1 MKKYT
6 AIGVS
11 YGIGIGEILRI
22 VPWDPDIPSSFD
34 GDTDEALDL
43 FNKAL
48 EESVD
53 QIKHIAK
60 TSVEKLGRDHA
71 MIFEAHV
78 EIISDPEFTK
88 QIEDKIKNSG
98 LHPAKATREVSDTFA
113 NMFFGMQDEYF
124 KQRGS
129 DILDISKRLI
139 SNILGL
145 KIRSISDAKKG
156 TILVAEDLTPSD
168 TAQIDKDMINGFI
181 TEIGGATSHS
191 SIIAK
196 TLQIPAVAGMTNF
209 LNEVNDGD
217 LVIIDGT
224 SGEVILNPDSQT
236 IEFYEKR
243 MREIEEEKK
252 IWEELKDKEAI
263 ALSGEVLEVSANI
276 ASAKQIDDAIKD
288 GARGVGLFR
297 TEFLYMDTERLPTE
311 DEQFEAYK
319 KVLEAMKQYNVVIR
333 TLDIGGDKNVSYMDT
348 PNELNPFLG
357 VRAIRLCFQRDDIFR
372 TQLRALIRASIYG
385 KLHIMFPMI
394 ATLGDFRRAK
404 RVYLEE
410 YNKLK
415 DSGVEVSSDIK
426 VGIMVEIPSTAVL
439 ADRFAKEV
447 DFFSIG
453 TNDLIQYTFAADR
466 LNDNVSYLYQP
477 YNPSIIRL
485 IKNVVDAAHEHN
497 IWAGMCGEM
506 AGDQLAIP
514 LLFGLG
520 LDEYSMSSPSVP
532 AAKTLISKLDKKQC
546 VELVNKAMNVDT
558 NDEVKELVMNF
569 KEKI

>member
-11 YGIGIGEILRI
+11 YGIGIGEVLKI
-22 VPWDPDIPSSFD
+22 VPWNPDIPVSFD
-34 GDTDEALDL
+34 GSSSEALDL
-43 FNKAL
+43 FEKAL
-48 EESVD
+48 DKSINE
-53 QIKHIAK
+53 IKHIAE
-60 TSVEKLGRDHA
+60 TSLEKLGRDHA

-78 EIISDPEFTK
+78 EIISDPEFIN
-88 QIEDKIKNSG
+88 QIKDKINNEG
-98 LHPAKATREVSDTFA
+98 IHPAKATKDVSDTFA

-139 SNILGL
+139 SNILGI
-145 KIRSISDAKKG
+145 KIRSISDANKG
-156 TILVAEDLTPSD
+156 TVLVAEDLTPSD
-168 TAQIDKDMINGFI
+168 TAQIDREMINGFI

-196 TLQIPAVAGMTNF
+196 TLQIPAVAGFTNV
-209 LNEVNDGD
+209 LTEVNDGD
-217 LVIIDGT
+217 VVILDGT
-224 SGEVILNPDSQT
+224 SGEVLLNPDQKT
-236 IEFYEKR
+236 IEFYKNR
-243 MREIEEEKK
+243 LKEIEKEKK
-252 IWEELKDKEAI
+252 IWAELKDKEAI

-276 ASAKQIDDAIKD
+276 ASANQIEDAIED

-297 TEFLYMDTERLPTE
+297 TEFLYMDTERQPTE

-319 KVLEAMKQYNVVIR
+319 KVLEAMKEYNVVIR

-404 RVYLEE
+404 AVYLEE

-415 DSGVEVSSDIK
+415 ESGVEVSDTIK

-485 IKNVVDAAHEHN
+485 VKNVVDAAHNHN

-532 AAKTLISKLDKKQC
+532 AAKTLISKLDKKKC
-546 VELVNKAMNVDT
+546 VELVNEAINVDT
-558 NDEVKELVMNF
+558 NEEVKKLVMNF
-569 KEKI
+569 KEKL

>member
-1 MKKYT
+1 MKRYT

-11 YGIGIGEILRI
+11 YGIGIGEVLRI
-22 VPWDPDIPSSFD
+22 VPWDPEIPTSFD
-34 GDTDEALDL
+34 GTSDEALAL
-43 FNKAL
+43 FDSAMK
-48 EESVD
+48 ESVSE
-53 QIKHIAK
+53 IKHIAES
-60 TSVEKLGRDHA
+60 SVEKLGREHA
-71 MIFEAHV
+71 MIFEAHI
-78 EIISDPEFTK
+78 EIINDPEFVS
-88 QIEDKIKNSG
+88 QIKDKIKNEG

-129 DILDISKRLI
+129 DILDIAKRLI

-145 KIRSISDAKKG
+145 KVRSISDANKG
-156 TILVAEDLTPSD
+156 TVLVAEDLTPSD
-168 TAQIDKDMINGFI
+168 TAQIDREMISGFI

-209 LNEVNDGD
+209 LNEVKDGD
-217 LVIIDGT
+217 IVILDGT
-224 SGEVILNPDSQT
+224 LGEVILHPDDET
-236 IEFYEKR
+236 IEFYKKR
-243 MREIEEEKK
+243 MLEIEEEKK
-252 IWEELKDKEAI
+252 VWDDLKDKDAV
-263 ALSGEVLEVSANI
+263 ALSGEVIEVSANI
-276 ASAKQIDDAIKD
+276 ASANQIDKALED

-297 TEFLYMDTERLPTE
+297 TEFLYMDTDRLPTE
-311 DEQFEAYK
+311 DEQFEVYK
-319 KVLEAMKQYNVVIR
+319 KVLDAMKDYNVVIR
-333 TLDIGGDKNVSYMDT
+333 TLDIGGDKNVSYMET

-357 VRAIRLCFQRDDIFR
+357 VRAIRLCFEKDGIFR
-372 TQLRALIRASIYG
+372 TQLRALIRASKYG

-404 RVYLEE
+404 KVFNEE
-410 YNKLK
+410 YKSLK
-415 DSGVEVSSDIK
+415 ESGADISDNIK

-485 IKNVVDAAHEHN
+485 VKNVVDAAHDN
-497 IWAGMCGEM
+497 GIWAGMCGEM
-506 AGDQLAIP
+506 AGDLIAIP

-520 LDEYSMSSPSVP
+520 LDEFSMSSPSIP
-532 AAKTLISKLDKKQC
+532 AAKALIAKLDKNKVQD
-546 VELVNKAMNVDT
+546 LVNEAINLDT

>member
-11 YGIGIGEILRI
+11 YGIGIGEVLRI
-22 VPWDPDIPSSFD
+22 VPWDPEIPTSFD
-34 GDTDEALDL
+34 GTKDEALAL
-43 FNKAL
+43 FDSAMK
-48 EESVD
+48 ESVAE
-53 QIKHIAK
+53 IKHIAES
-60 TSVEKLGRDHA
+60 SVEKLGREHA

-78 EIISDPEFTK
+78 EIISDPEFVN
-88 QIEDKIKNSG
+88 QIKDKIENEG

-139 SNILGL
+139 SNILGI
-145 KIRSISDAKKG
+145 KVRSISDANKG
-156 TILVAEDLTPSD
+156 TVLVAEDLTPSD
-168 TAQIDKDMINGFI
+168 TAQIDREMISGFI

-209 LNEVNDGD
+209 LNEVKDGD
-217 LVIIDGT
+217 IVVLDGT
-224 SGEVILNPDSQT
+224 VGEVIVHPDDET
-236 IEFYEKR
+236 IEFYKKR
-243 MREIEEEKK
+243 IIEIEEEKK
-252 IWEELKDKEAI
+252 IWDDLKDKDAV
-263 ALSGEVLEVSANI
+263 ALSGEVIEVSANI
-276 ASAKQIDDAIKD
+276 ASADQINKAIED

-297 TEFLYMDTERLPTE
+297 TEFLYMDTDRLPTE
-311 DEQFEAYK
+311 DEQYEVYK
-319 KVLEAMKQYNVVIR
+319 KVLSAMKDYNVVIR
-333 TLDIGGDKNVSYMDT
+333 TLDIGGDKNVSYMET

-357 VRAIRLCFQRDDIFR
+357 VRAIRLCFEKDGIFR
-372 TQLRALIRASIYG
+372 TQLRALIRASKYG

-404 RVYLEE
+404 KVFNEE
-410 YNKLK
+410 YKTLK
-415 DSGVEVSSDIK
+415 ESGAEISDNIK

-485 IKNVVDAAHEHN
+485 VKNVVDAAHDN
-497 IWAGMCGEM
+497 GIWAGMCGEM
-506 AGDQLAIP
+506 AGDQIAIP

-520 LDEYSMSSPSVP
+520 LDEFSMSSPSIP
-532 AAKTLISKLDKKQC
+532 AAKALIAKLDKNKVQD
-546 VELVNKAMNVDT
+546 LVNEAINLDT
-558 NDEVKELVMNF
+558 NDEVKELVTNF

>member
-11 YGIGIGEILRI
+11 YGIGIGEVLKI
-22 VPWDPDIPSSFD
+22 VPWNPDIPDHFEGDSSEAIILF
-34 GDTDEALDL
+34 EKALDKSI
-43 FNKAL
+43 N
-48 EESVD
+48 E
-53 QIKHIAK
+53 IKHIAE
-60 TSVEKLGRDHA
+60 TSLEKLGRDHA

-78 EIISDPEFTK
+78 EIISDPEFINQIKEKITK
-88 QIEDKIKNSG
+88 EG
-98 LHPAKATREVSDTFA
+98 LHPAKATKDVSDTFA
-113 NMFFGMQDEYF
+113 NMFFSMQDEYF

-139 SNILGL
+139 SNILGI
-145 KIRSISDAKKG
+145 KIRSISDANKG
-156 TILVAEDLTPSD
+156 TVLVAEDLTPSD
-168 TAQIDKDMINGFI
+168 TAQIDKSMINGFI

-196 TLQIPAVAGMTNF
+196 TLQIPAVAGFTNV
-209 LNEVNDGD
+209 LTEVNDGD
-217 LVIIDGT
+217 VVILDGT
-224 SGEVILNPDSQT
+224 SGEVLLNPDEQT
-236 IEFYEKR
+236 IEFYKHR
-243 MREIEEEKK
+243 IKEIEEEKK
-252 IWEELKDKEAI
+252 IWAELKDKEAV
-263 ALSGEVLEVSANI
+263 ALSGEILEVSANI
-276 ASAKQIDDAIKD
+276 ASASQIEDAIED

-319 KVLEAMKQYNVVIR
+319 KVLEAMKEYNVVIR

-372 TQLRALIRASIYG
+372 TQLRALIRASVYG

-394 ATLGDFRRAK
+394 ATLGDLRRAK
-404 RVYLEE
+404 KVYVEE

-415 DSGVEVSSDIK
+415 ESGVAVSDNIK
-426 VGIMVEIPSTAVL
+426 IGIMVEIPSTAVL

-485 IKNVVDAAHEHN
+485 VKNVVDAAHDHN

-558 NDEVKELVMNF
+558 NEEVKELVMNF